1 MTIYNNHFYGDDS
14 TRKLSARKILRY
26 YWKFFNPKKIVD
38 VGCGR
43 GVWLDECRNLGAT
56 NLLGIDGDY
65 NSQHNM
71 FKNFKYINH
80 DLNKKFAIKEKYDLA
95 ISVETIEHLKPE
107 ISNNFIK
114 SLCKLSETIIFS
126 GAFPYQGGIGHINER
141 LHSEFAKIFIK
152 NNYFPFDFFRP
163 ALFSDKDISFWYRQN
178 IFLYLKKNS
187 YNYKK
192 LIYHNIKPLKNIYFM
207 NCVHP
212 ELYFRKV
219 CNNGIKVSFKKLFS
233 AFMEKFRIFR

>member
-1 MTIYNNHFYGDDS
+1 MTIYNNHFYGDNS
-14 TRKLSARKILRY
+14 TRKLSARKILGY

-43 GVWLDECRNLGAT
+43 GVWLEECRNLGAT

-71 FKNFKYINH
+71 FKNFKYITR
-80 DLNKKFAIKEKYDLA
+80 DLNKKFIIKEKYDLA

-107 ISNNFIK
+107 SSKNFIK
-114 SLCKLSETIIFS
+114 SLCRI
-126 GAFPYQGGIGHINER
+126 
-141 LHSEFAKIFIK
+141 HSEFAKIFIK
-152 NNYFPFDFFRP
+152 NNYFPFDLFRP
-163 ALFSDKDISFWYRQN
+163 ALFFDKDISFWYRQN

-187 YNYKK
+187 NNYKK
-192 LIYHNIKPLKNIYFM
+192 LIYRNIKPLNNIYFM

-219 CNNGIKVSFKKLFS
+219 YNRGIKVSFKNLFN
-233 AFMEKFRIFR
+233 AIVEKFRIIK